1 MEKKDRKAERSAR
14 KGARKIKRLG
24 KKITRQQ
31 IRADK
36 KSEASATIVEKR
48 NASQKKIRGLMDNQ
62 PPNTTLK
69 QKHNNFTTKGL
80 GKGKMTQ
87 GGGPSMAPSNV
98 EDDGMRLSGIQAEA
112 FFTSGTKGLKA
123 ATERYHNTPR
133 KREHPKRMKRLDK
146 AATDRVHSDF
156 IKRPEIKLRKQTPK
170 I

>member
-36 KSEASATIVEKR
+36 KSEASAKIVEKR

-69 QKHNNFTTKGL
+69 EKHNNFTTRGL
-80 GKGKMTQ
+80 GKGKMIQ
-87 GGGPSMAPSNV
+87 GGGPPMAPSNKGDY
-98 EDDGMRLSGIQAEA
+98 EMR
-112 FFTSGTKGLKA
+112 
-123 ATERYHNTPR
+123 
-133 KREHPKRMKRLDK
+133 
-146 AATDRVHSDF
+146 
-156 IKRPEIKLRKQTPK
+156 TPK
-170 I
+170 GKIPQGGESNKQERKNLIKDNPVAKKASGKY

>member
-36 KSEASATIVEKR
+36 KSEASAKIVEKR

-87 GGGPSMAPSNV
+87 GGGPPMAPSNV
-98 EDDGMRLSGIQAEA
+98 EDGMRLSGIQAEA
-112 FFTSGTKGLKA
+112 FFTSGTKGLKE
-123 ATERYHNTPR
+123 ATESYHSTAQ
-133 KREHPKRMKRLDK
+133 KREQPK
-146 AATDRVHSDF
+146 V
-156 IKRPEIKLRKQTPK
+156 KLKKYTSK
-170 I
+170 IQ